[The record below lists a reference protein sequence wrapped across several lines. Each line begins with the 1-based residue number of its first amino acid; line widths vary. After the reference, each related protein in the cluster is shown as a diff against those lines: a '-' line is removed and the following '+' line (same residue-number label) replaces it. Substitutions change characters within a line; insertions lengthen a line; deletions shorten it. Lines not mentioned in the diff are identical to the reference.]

1 MKSCSFRLISDNV
14 VTVVCDCE
22 PCFVIIN
29 RLHEFSFSSCLLLT
43 TVELAINYVLW
54 WCIDCMIA
62 VLSHFASTSP
72 DLQSGCI
79 STAFQ
84 LEIWAKFL
92 IWGIF
97 LENLTVFHV
106 LIQGPKLETLRWFVC
121 AIHNFPLLPFL
132 TKLTHF
138 LSSALLTA
146 FNGRFLSEEE
156 KEGGNLEL
164 LISHSFPPQRVN
176 RAVECKDLLFFL

>member
-92 IWGIF
+92 IWCIF
-97 LENLTVFHV
+97 FREFGCIPCFNTRAKIRDTS
-106 LIQGPKLETLRWFVC
+106 LICVCNSQITKFAIFDKTYPFFVIGPPHGL
-121 AIHNFPLLPFL
+121 
-132 TKLTHF
+132 
-138 LSSALLTA
+138 
-146 FNGRFLSEEE
+146 
-156 KEGGNLEL
+156 
-164 LISHSFPPQRVN
+164 
-176 RAVECKDLLFFL
+176 

>member
-97 LENLTVFHV
+97 FREFGCIPCFNTRAKIRDTF
-106 LIQGPKLETLRWFVC
+106 LICVC
-121 AIHNFPLLPFL
+121 NSQLSTFAIFDN
-132 TKLTHF
+132 KN

-146 FNGRFLSEEE
+146 FNGSFLSEEE